1 MQQNNMGFN
10 NNFESHKDNKFSYFK
25 APVKNIIPLKE
36 ISLDE
41 VYRLIISDDFKQVT
55 NQFRNIKDDATRKHF
70 KASNFDYVTF
80 NGVFKARGDVWL
92 KMPSNYFTV
101 DIDHVG
107 ENLPL
112 LKEKLKVDKV
122 ICPQLI
128 FVSPGGDGLK
138 VVVKINSEL
147 IDYAA
152 TSKKMGTIWQS
163 INKYFSIEYAEL
175 ITPTEKNEF
184 IDGACK
190 EISRACFLC
199 HDAAAY
205 LNVNDVCID
214 ADFVEKYNVVQ
225 QDKKVTTKKID
236 KAVSPKTSL
245 EDLAARHLKATENHH
260 GELLAFVGAA
270 NTIGTP
276 KDHVLNY
283 IKEKVQ
289 ISKQSSHNVFDSLDG
304 LVDDVYS
311 RYSTDS
317 EGVKVLTPLTI
328 GYSILHFTYNS
339 AMKCYILTSLL
350 QSEVLRVL
358 HDAGF
363 CKRNIGKNTFVYVQK
378 KGCVM
383 VEVTPE
389 IMKDYMTNYVTEIKD
404 SICFSYKNKFYQIPP
419 QAITETYY
427 RNDHNIFNQKWLEH
441 LQVNTD
447 PLLKDTES
455 EIYFSFKNG
464 IVTVS
469 KDGAK
474 FETWDDKNG
483 ISIWDEQLIKHDFD
497 YIEDYTTSH
506 FYSFIRNVTNK
517 EDSRF
522 NTMVTGIGYLL
533 HYYFKESEGQA
544 LIFYDESITD
554 TRTPMGGS
562 GKGLIVNAIG
572 QMRNV
577 VKIDGK
583 HFDNSNKFKWELLT
597 PSTQV
602 AWLDDVKPDFDFSI
616 LHSNLT
622 DGWTV
627 ERKHF
632 SQFKIDAKDSPKTV
646 ICSNS
651 ILKGGGST
659 NKRRGFEIE
668 LSDFYSRQ
676 IKSGNEKPIEQ
687 THGCI
692 FFSNSWNK
700 NEWNMFF
707 TFMIECAIEYLN
719 NGFIFSS
726 GVNIELNKFR
736 QSTSEE
742 FAEWVELQDF
752 QQNVKYPTKEYFEKF
767 VNIYYGNTHQIGQR
781 TFTGWLREYA
791 TFKKSIF
798 TRSESNGN
806 TNFMFQS
813 S

>member
-1 MQQNNMGFN
+1 MGFN

-25 APVKNIIPLKE
+25 APVRNTKPLKK
-36 ISLDE
+36 ITLDE
-41 VYRLIISDDFKQVT
+41 VHRLIISDDFKQVT
-55 NQFRNIKDDATRKHF
+55 NELRNIKDDAKKKDL

-80 NGVFKARGDVWL
+80 NGVFTERNDKGL
-92 KMPSNYFTV
+92 KIPSNFFTV

-107 ENLPL
+107 ENLSL

-138 VVVKINSEL
+138 VVIKINSEL

-175 ITPTEKNEF
+175 ITPNGNNDF

-190 EISRACFLC
+190 DISRACFLC

-205 LNVNDVCID
+205 INVNDVFID
-214 ADFVEKYNVVQ
+214 ADFVEKYNVLQ
-225 QDKKVTTKKID
+225 QDKKATTQKND
-236 KAVSPKTSL
+236 KTVSPKTSL

-270 NTIGTP
+270 KTTGMP

-289 ISKQSSHNVFDSLDG
+289 ISQQSSHNDFDSLNR
-304 LVDDVYS
+304 LIDDVYS

-317 EGVKVLTPLTI
+317 EGVKVLTPLAI
-328 GYSILHFTYNS
+328 GFSILYFTYS
-339 AMKCYILTSLL
+339 TTAKKFVLTSLL
-350 QSEVLRVL
+350 QDEVLKVL

-363 CKRNIGKNTFVYVQK
+363 CKRNMGKNTFVYIQK

-383 VEVTPE
+383 VEVTPQ
-389 IMKDYMTNYVTEIKD
+389 IMRDYMTNYVNEIKD
-404 SICFSYKNKFYQIPP
+404 SVCFSYKNLYYQIPP
-419 QAITETYY
+419 QSIRETYL
-427 RNDHNIFNQKWLEH
+427 RNGNNIFNEKWLEH

-447 PLLKDTES
+447 PFLKDTEN

-469 KDGAK
+469 KEGAK

-497 YIEDYTTSH
+497 FVEDFTTSH

-517 EDSRF
+517 DDSRL
-522 NTMVTGIGYLL
+522 NTMFTGIGYLL

-544 LIFYDESITD
+544 VIFYDESITD

-562 GKGLIVNAIG
+562 GKGLIVNAIK

-583 HFDNSNKFKWELLT
+583 HLDISNKFKWELLT

-632 SQFKIDAKDSPKTV
+632 SQFIIDAKDSPKTV

-659 NKRRGFEIE
+659 NKRRQFVIE
-668 LSDFYSRQ
+668 LSDYYSRQ
-676 IKSGNEKPIEQ
+676 IKRGDEKPIEQ
-687 THGCI
+687 THGGI

-707 TFMIECAIEYLN
+707 TFMIECVIDYLN
-719 NGFIFSS
+719 KGLICND
-726 GVNIELNKFR
+726 GVNIELNRFR
-736 QSTSEE
+736 QSTSED
-742 FAEWVELQDF
+742 FAEWIEQQDF
-752 QQNVKYPTKEYFEKF
+752 QLNIKYPTKEYFERF

-781 TFTGWLREYA
+781 TFTAWLKDYA
-791 TFKKSIF
+791 TFKKWILQ
-798 TRSESNGN
+798 RIESNGT